1 MDEIIDFRILPQ
13 PTETTCGPSCLHAVY
28 GYYGDT
34 IPLEQVIGEVKH
46 LESGGT
52 LAVFLACHALRR
64 GYSARIYTYNL
75 SVFDPTWFAPGAG
88 DIRAKLEAQ
97 KREKHGAKLR
107 TATEGYLD
115 FLSMGGE
122 LRFEDLTASLLR
134 KYLKR
139 GMPIITGLSSTF
151 LYRSPREVGYAGK
164 DDDIRGEPAG
174 HFVVLRGYN
183 REDRTV
189 MVADPFYPNPFSTGH
204 QYVVNIDR
212 VLCAILL
219 GVLTHDANFLIVG
232 ADRGRRAAGHADP
245 GHR

>member
-1 MDEIIDFRILPQ
+1 MDEIIDFKILPQ

-28 GYYGDT
+28 RHYGDT
-34 IPLEQVIGEVKH
+34 ISLDQVIREVKH

-64 GYSARIYTYNL
+64 GYAARIYTYNL
-75 SVFDPTWFAPGAG
+75 SVFDPTWFAPGVV

-97 KREKHGAKLR
+97 QREKHGAKLR

-115 FLSMGGE
+115 FLSMGGQI
-122 LRFEDLTASLLR
+122 RFEDLTASLLR

-139 GMPIITGLSSTF
+139 GIPIITGLSSTF
-151 LYRSPREVGYAGK
+151 LYRSAREVGYAGK

-174 HFVVLRGYN
+174 HFVVLCGYH

-189 MVADPFYPNPFSTGH
+189 KVADPFFPNPFSTGH
-204 QYVVNIDR
+204 HYVVSIDR

-219 GVLTHDANFLIVG
+219 GVLTHDANFLIVSKE
-232 ADRGRRAAGHADP
+232 RERRAQGHADS